1 MKELIRGLCRGAVL
15 GFLLWAVAPTSG
27 MAQTSK
33 KLELPVLVTSA
44 GQALD
49 AFTVKTLLGRASVN
63 ASYDAKATATALD
76 NVKTVIIAV
85 GASNKGFGQ
94 AGITS
99 ETETARTKAILD
111 TAKSKGIPVVCVHIG
126 GAERR
131 KGLSVQFV
139 ELVCPAAD
147 YIVVSK
153 DGNADN
159 YFDGIAKEKGASLTI
174 IEQSLDVG
182 KAIAALIAKS

>member
-1 MKELIRGLCRGAVL
+1 MRQFLRGMGCAVVL
-15 GFLLWAVAPTSG
+15 GLSFSASVSSDSL
-27 MAQTSK
+27 AQAK
-33 KLELPVLVTSA
+33 KLQAPILVTSA

-49 AFTVKTLLGRASVN
+49 AFTVKTLLGRASVTAN
-63 ASYDAKATATALD
+63 YDAKATVTALD
-76 NVKTVIIAV
+76 NAKTVIIAV

-99 ETETARTKAILD
+99 ETETARMKAILD
-111 TAKSKGIPVVCVHIG
+111 TAKAKGIPVVCVHIG

-139 ELVCPAAD
+139 EQVCPAAD

-159 YFDGIAKEKGASLTI
+159 YFDGIAKDKGISLTI
-174 IEQSLDVG
+174 IDQSLDVG
-182 KAIAALIAKS
+182 KALAALIAKS